1 VQNYLPKPKFTYW
14 IFDSTV
20 GYLAEELMT
29 EQNMQILQKKN
40 PQAKWANLQQC
51 QRTSRTNLT

>member
-1 VQNYLPKPKFTYW
+1 MQNYLPKPKFTYW

-29 EQNMQILQKKN
+29 EQNMQILQKKIHRLN
-40 PQAKWANLQQC
+40 GPIYNSVNVQAGLI
-51 QRTSRTNLT
+51 